1 MSKILAALLAGGI
14 AIILNTA
21 ALAAADFVPLATAHG
36 GLLRLLVMLSG
47 GALWVP
53 SGSEFQMFFHIIV
66 GIAMALFYAY
76 LLEPIMFGPGWL
88 RGTIYGVLVWLANAL
103 IVLPVTG
110 EGFAGSQHLTLTG
123 MLWFAAAHML
133 FFVLLAVLYARFCH
147 DKKGVSH
154 RA

>member
-47 GALWVP
+47 GALRVP

-133 FFVLLAVLYARFCH
+133 FFVLLAVLYARFRH